1 MNKLIIFTFIS
12 LFAVGISGCAENKK
26 VILAQQV
33 KPPAQKGPS
42 FDIPV
47 PDPVPQAKYKKVSSA
62 QLKKLEIKASKKKLQ
77 DPAKVIEEAN
87 KGAAQK
93 PTEDRYINA
102 VTVYDYMEGAL
113 YEIYSSPFHVT
124 DIMLQPG
131 ETLTSPPAAGD
142 TARWSLDVTTSGTG
156 KDQRVHIFLKPHLPS
171 LHTNIAL
178 STDKHIYHLECQSF
192 NETYQAGVSW
202 YYPKDQLVNITNRI
216 NAANDTKMDIIANLK
231 VSDLNFNYTI
241 KGSASWKPLR
251 VFDDGKKVFIQFPAN
266 IEQGELPPLFIVTK
280 ESDSQ
285 LVNYRY
291 QKHYYVV
298 DRLFEKALLQLGS
311 SSPETVFI
319 YRNRSEYSMSGF

>member
-1 MNKLIIFTFIS
+1 MKKCIITVLISF
-12 LFAVGISGCAENKK
+12 LVLSGCAQNQKI
-26 VILAQQV
+26 VAAQQV
-33 KPPAQKGPS
+33 KAPSQKGPA

-47 PDPVPQAKYKKVSSA
+47 PDPVPQAKYKKVASP
-62 QLKKLEIKASKKKLQ
+62 QLKKKETIASRKKNQ

-87 KGAAQK
+87 REAAQK

-102 VTVYDYMEGAL
+102 VTIYDYMEGAL
-113 YEIYSSPFHVT
+113 YEIYSAPFHVT

-156 KDQRVHIFLKPHLPS
+156 KDQRVHIFLKPHLSS
-171 LHTNIAL
+171 LRTNIAV

-202 YYPKDQLVNITNRI
+202 YYPKDELANLTNRI
-216 NAANDTKMDIIANLK
+216 KATNDTRMDIIANLK

-241 KGSASWKPLR
+241 KGSSSWKPLR
-251 VFDDGKKVFIQFPAN
+251 AFDDGKKVFIQFPAD

-291 QKHYYVV
+291 QKHYYIV
-298 DRLFEKALLQLGS
+298 DRLFDKALLQLGTS
-311 SSPETVFI
+311 NPEKVYI
-319 YRNRSEYSMSGF
+319 YRNSSNEYNLGGL

>member
-1 MNKLIIFTFIS
+1 MKKCIIAALISF
-12 LFAVGISGCAENKK
+12 LVLSGCAQNEKI
-26 VILAQQV
+26 VAAQQV
-33 KPPAQKGPS
+33 KAPSQKGPA

-47 PDPVPQAKYKKVSSA
+47 PDPVPQAKYKKVASP
-62 QLKKLEIKASKKKLQ
+62 QLKKKETITSRKNQ

-87 KGAAQK
+87 REAAQK

-102 VTVYDYMEGAL
+102 VTIYDYMEGAL
-113 YEIYSSPFHVT
+113 YEIYSAPFHVT

-171 LHTNIAL
+171 LHTNIAV

-202 YYPKDQLVNITNRI
+202 YYPKDELANLTNRI
-216 NAANDTKMDIIANLK
+216 KATNDTRMDIIATLK

-251 VFDDGKKVFIQFPAN
+251 AFDDGKKVFIQFPSD

-291 QKHYYVV
+291 QKHYYIV
-298 DRLFEKALLQLGS
+298 DRLFDKALLQLGT
-311 SSPETVFI
+311 SSPEKVYI
-319 YRNRSEYSMSGF
+319 NRNKADKYSLGGF

>member
-1 MNKLIIFTFIS
+1 MKKYVITAIMI
-12 LFAVGISGCAENKK
+12 LFVFSGCAQNEKI
-26 VILAQQV
+26 VPAQQV
-33 KPPAQKGPS
+33 KAPTQKGS
-42 FDIPV
+42 TLDIPV
-47 PDPVPQAKYKKVSSA
+47 VDPVPQANYKKVASP
-62 QLKKLEIKASKKKLQ
+62 QLKKMETGSSRKKNQ
-77 DPAKVIEEAN
+77 DPAKVIDEAN
-87 KGAAQK
+87 KEAAQK

-113 YEIYSSPFHVT
+113 YEIYSAPFHVT

-171 LHTNIAL
+171 LHTNIAV

-202 YYPKDQLVNITNRI
+202 YYPKDELANLTNRI
-216 NAANDTKMDIIANLK
+216 NATNNTRMDIIATLK

-251 VFDDGKKVFIQFPAN
+251 AFDDGKKVFIQFPAA
-266 IEQGELPPLFIVTK
+266 IEQGELPPLFIVTR

-291 QKHYYVV
+291 QKHYYIV
-298 DRLFEKALLQLGS
+298 DRLFDKALLQLGT
-311 SSPETVFI
+311 SSPEKVYI
-319 YRNRSEYSMSGF
+319 YRNSANEYSWGGR

>member
-1 MNKLIIFTFIS
+1 MKKCITIALIS
-12 LFAVGISGCAENKK
+12 LFVISGCAQTEKI
-26 VILAQQV
+26 VPAQQV
-33 KPPAQKGPS
+33 KTPTQKGSS

-47 PDPVPQAKYKKVSSA
+47 ADPVPQARYKKTASP
-62 QLKKLEIKASKKKLQ
+62 QLKKLEAKASKKKLQ
-77 DPAKVIEEAN
+77 DPAKVIEQAN
-87 KGAAQK
+87 KEAAQK

-156 KDQRVHIFLKPHLPS
+156 KDQRVHIFLKPHLPG
-171 LHTNIAL
+171 LHTNIAI

-202 YYPKDQLVNITNRI
+202 YYPKDQLAYLTNRI
-216 NAANDTKMDIIANLK
+216 NAENNTKMDIIASLK
-231 VSDLNFNYTI
+231 ISDLNFNYTI
-241 KGSASWKPLR
+241 RGSASWKPLR
-251 VFDDGKKVFIQFPAN
+251 AFDDGKKVFIQFPAN
-266 IEQGELPPLFIVTK
+266 IDQGELPPLFIVTK

-298 DRLFEKALLQLGS
+298 DRLFDKALLQLGS
-311 SSPETVFI
+311 SSPEKVYI
-319 YRNRSEYSMSGF
+319 YRNKTDKYNMSGL